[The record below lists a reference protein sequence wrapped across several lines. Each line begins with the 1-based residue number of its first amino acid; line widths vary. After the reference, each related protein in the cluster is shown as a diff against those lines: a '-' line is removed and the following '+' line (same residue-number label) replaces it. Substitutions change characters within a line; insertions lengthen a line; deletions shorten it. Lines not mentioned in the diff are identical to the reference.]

1 MSTEFNELCRVCL
14 NKKDGMKYLLKLTHD
29 ISEVL
34 SMLSSIISFEV
45 NMLDGFPSYICVNC
59 EEKLR
64 ISYDFQQTAIKSQ
77 QIIKEYVDNKLLSV
91 EFPINNEVKEENC
104 APEVIED
111 ISIIFENDSS
121 SSSEDDSQETL
132 KKEEKKAK
140 LSQHDPEE
148 IMSIVNETRLKF
160 YEAKECLLCSFTGIN
175 NRTLSLH
182 MTKNHGDIKEKWCR
196 KCNKIEENLSEHIK
210 TVHRDELKCSFCG
223 KKCRSST
230 HLVEHLL
237 CHSANP
243 QFTCLTCQKNFISE
257 RQLKS
262 HTKIHKVTCEVC
274 SKTFEDKHS
283 ILAHTKLHNMLRC
296 TICNDT
302 FGQKEYDKHN
312 CSMKELKNEKQ
323 SDILLDRFCLQCN
336 ESVEDI
342 NNHIKTHHNVED
354 SVKGLC
360 TFCGKQ
366 FKNQSYL
373 SVHLRRHTKET
384 PYKCNF
390 CNVATVTKAHL
401 QEHER
406 THTGEKPYT
415 CNFCGK
421 AFIQRSVLSTHLKIH
436 TGRTEQCQLCPKKFC
451 RPSELRNHMRK
462 HTGEKPYACTYCHR
476 PFIQKSHLTEHLKTH
491 TDDRPFKCHIC
502 DKAFKQSGTLKSHIN
517 IHEGKN
523 IYKCDMCPYTCRKN
537 YTLTLH
543 MRQHQA
549 NNSDPVKCDGCE
561 EVFPNEETLTEHR
574 HGCTMVCDDDK
585 ATLYDEYLNV

>member
-462 HTGEKPYACTYCHR
+462 HTG
-476 PFIQKSHLTEHLKTH
+476 
-491 TDDRPFKCHIC
+491 
-502 DKAFKQSGTLKSHIN
+502 
-517 IHEGKN
+517 KN